1 MGRKINP
8 RLYRINILKNWNS
21 HWFAPKLKFKSYL
34 EVDHKIREMV
44 FSLFQKGVIDKVII
58 ERSSNSLKVII
69 FTTRP
74 GLVVGKQGTQIREIE
89 RRVGKFV
96 KESSDEKVGKL
107 RMAVEI
113 QEIKDP
119 ELHANIIAQEVAS
132 QLERRMPYKR
142 ILKQT
147 LERVKKSKEVKGVKI
162 KVKGRLGGAEIAR
175 TEWVFAGS
183 VPLQTLRSDIDYGFS
198 EAITKWGAVG
208 VKVWI
213 YKGQMFE
220 QKETDVSF

>member
-8 RLYRINILKNWNS
+8 RLYRMNILKDWDS
-21 HWFAPKLKFKSYL
+21 HWFAPKLKFRSYL

-44 FSLFQKGVIDKVII
+44 FSLFQKGVIDKVTV
-58 ERSSNSLKVII
+58 ERSSSSLKVAI

-89 RRVGKFV
+89 RKVGEFV
-96 KESSDEKVGKL
+96 KESGEARAGKL

-113 QEIKDP
+113 QEIKEP

-142 ILKQT
+142 ILKHT

-183 VPLQTLRSDIDYGFS
+183 VPLQTLRSDINYGFA
-198 EAITKWGAVG
+198 EAITKWGVIG

-213 YKGQMFE
+213 YKGE
-220 QKETDVSF
+220 ILPQKEVEASF